1 MKQEIIL
8 ERIKRDLDNTDNYF
22 QSEIDEILS
31 IVNNRLKKQKN
42 IYVPNIDILIYKFKR
57 LRLLTYIKDLIKT

>member
-31 IVNNRLKKQKN
+31 IVNKRLKKHKN
-42 IYVPNIDILIYKFKR
+42 IYVSNIDILIYKFKR